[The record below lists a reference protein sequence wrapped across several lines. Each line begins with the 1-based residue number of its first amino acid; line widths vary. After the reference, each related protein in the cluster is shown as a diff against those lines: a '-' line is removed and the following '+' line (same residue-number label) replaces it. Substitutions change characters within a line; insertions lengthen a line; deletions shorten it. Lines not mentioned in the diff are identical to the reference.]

1 MSASP
6 IAVRRRPGAAAALL
20 TLLALG
26 ACVDLAPTYRRPA
39 SPVPATLPT
48 TGPEGP
54 ATAVAAANPAW
65 REVFIDPRLR
75 SVIERALAGNRD
87 LRLAVANVA
96 AARAQY
102 AVERAGQFPR
112 LAATASAV
120 YGQTPSGV
128 LSGTG
133 AQTGV
138 HNERLYDLG
147 AGVSAWQLDLFGKLR
162 NASRASLE
170 AYFATRQARDAA
182 RVTLIGAVATDW
194 LTLGSDRAL
203 LAIATETRSSG
214 EASLALTRVRF
225 DAGVA
230 SALDVAQAET
240 AAQQARADVARLTTQ
255 VAVDRNALDLVVG
268 SPVGDELLPGD
279 IDDPGVVLANL
290 PAGLP
295 SRVLLSRPD
304 VAEAEDQLKGASASI
319 GAARAAFFPD
329 ISLTGSGGVTSL
341 ALSTLLRSASETWT
355 LAPTVTQPI
364 FDFGANR
371 GNLAAARAQRDAA
384 LARYEKAIQ
393 TAFREVADSLARR
406 ATIDEE
412 LEAQQAL
419 TDAAARAYALADAR
433 YRRGTDSY
441 LTALVAQRTLY
452 AARQSLTA
460 AKLARAVN
468 LAALYA
474 SLGGGL
480 N

>member
-1 MSASP
+1 MSKSKSKFCSATQKSLG
-6 IAVRRRPGAAAALL
+6 AVRFRNR
-20 TLLALG
+20 
-26 ACVDLAPTYRRPA
+26 
-39 SPVPATLPT
+39 
-48 TGPEGP
+48 
-54 ATAVAAANPAW
+54 AV
-65 REVFIDPRLR
+65 
-75 SVIERALAGNRD
+75 
-87 LRLAVANVA
+87 
-96 AARAQY
+96 
-102 AVERAGQFPR
+102 
-112 LAATASAV
+112 
-120 YGQTPSGV
+120 SGRIWAET
-128 LSGTG
+128 S
-133 AQTGV
+133 
-138 HNERLYDLG
+138 
-147 AGVSAWQLDLFGKLR
+147 W

-279 IDDPGVVLANL
+279 INDPGVVLANL